1 LLTSTSGEI
10 GQLLDEVLALG
21 VPLLGVI
28 SDHQKSIVLAVE
40 QHLPGVPHQVC
51 QFHYLQQIALPAVN
65 EDRHFRRELRK
76 PLRPI
81 RQLEQRVQQQQA
93 QGKLPAE
100 EAQVVED
107 YCLAI
112 RSCVNQDGKYPLSP
126 PGLKLY
132 ENLSQIAAS
141 IDRCLQQQE
150 SAALRRVKKLVS
162 VVRKFRQ
169 PYQRLHCL
177 FTWIWQIAGRLEAS
191 GTVSQACSGLL
202 RSVKTLTPPWSGGQ
216 RLRAFRQHAL
226 KITQSFGHRLFAYL
240 DQPLLPPTNNE
251 MEVFIG
257 RLKKRERHVSGR
269 KATHQVILRQ
279 GAAVAIY
286 FGLPQPIK
294 WPQKFAAV
302 SFTDF
307 RTSLAR
313 LRRQPYRS
321 KLWLIRRDLD
331 LYLSTLERHWRPPPH
346 SE

>member
-1 LLTSTSGEI
+1 
-10 GQLLDEVLALG
+10 
-21 VPLLGVI
+21 VI

-81 RQLEQRVQQQQA
+81 RQLEHRVQHKQA
-93 QGKLPAE
+93 QGKLSAQ
-100 EAQVVED
+100 EAQVVQD

-112 RSCVNQDGKYPLSP
+112 RQCLNQDGKYPLSP
-126 PGLKLY
+126 PGVKLY
-132 ENLSQIAAS
+132 ENLVQISAS
-141 IDRCLQQQE
+141 LDRCLQQQP
-150 SAALRRVKKLVS
+150 SAELQRVKTMVS
-162 VVRKFRQ
+162 VVRKFRR
-169 PYQRLHCL
+169 PYQRLQCL
-177 FTWIWQIAGRLEAS
+177 FTWIWQIAGWLETS
-191 GTVSQACSGLL
+191 GNVHQAFSGLL
-202 RSVKTLTPPWSGGQ
+202 GSVKALTPPWSGGQ
-216 RLRAFRQHAL
+216 RLKAFRQHIL
-226 KITQSFGHRLFAYL
+226 KLTQSFSHKLFAYL

-257 RLKKRERHVSGR
+257 RLKKRERHISGR
-269 KATHQVILRQ
+269 KATHQVVLRQ

-286 FGLPQPIK
+286 FGLPRRIK

-313 LRRQPYRS
+313 LRRQPYRK
-321 KLWLIRRDLD
+321 KLWLIRRDLN
-331 LYLSTLERHWRPPPH
+331 LYLSSLERHWRPPPR